1 MRSAISLEYLS
12 FWNIIY
18 IHVLDGRFSKI
29 KSNFMTTANVIL
41 IIIIRLQ
48 QYNLGTGLAIAQLA
62 FL

>member
-29 KSNFMTTANVIL
+29 KSNFMTTANIIL

-48 QYNLGTGLAIAQLA
+48 QYNLGTGLAIAQLE